1 MNIVTGKQEHLRESV
16 ASTERL
22 IADQP
27 DYVKG
32 FYYYIRNSGKTA
44 SYRTQKAYVEYVIR
58 FLESTG
64 KRVDKIT
71 MDDVTRY
78 LTKLSIKADGSEA
91 SGSYLVA
98 VYSALKKFFNYL
110 EFSERITKNPMA
122 HIERPRPKKAELVK
136 RTYLNKKE
144 VRACMKAIDE
154 IGGAYM
160 VRDKAIMTV
169 LLATGI
175 RNSALTE
182 INVDNIDFDN
192 NCIYV
197 IDKGSK
203 PRTCWIDE
211 EKMKYIKNWIDQ
223 RNALI
228 GEDSK
233 QRALFVTNTGSRMS
247 TQATA
252 DVVKKVTGAIG
263 HQVSPHKIRATY
275 CTNAYNSGIPVE
287 IVSKL
292 MNHST
297 IKVTMDCYIQD
308 QEQKVKDASIKAA
321 HSMKF

>member
-1 MNIVTGKQEHLRESV
+1 MNIETGKQEHLREGV
-16 ASTERL
+16 ANIERL
-22 IADQP
+22 IKYQP

-58 FLESTG
+58 FLDATG
-64 KRVDKIT
+64 KAVKEIT

-78 LTKLSIKADGSEA
+78 LSQLSIKADGSEA

-110 EFSERITKNPMA
+110 EFSERITKNPMV

-136 RTYLNKKE
+136 RTYLNKRE
-144 VRACMKAIDE
+144 VQKCMKAIDE
-154 IGGAYM
+154 IGGTYM
-160 VRDKAIMTV
+160 VRDKAIMTI
-169 LLATGI
+169 LLTTGI
-175 RNSALTE
+175 RNTCLTE
-182 INVDNIDFDN
+182 INVDNIDFEN

-197 IDKGSK
+197 VDKGSK

-211 EKMKYIKNWIDQ
+211 DKMRYIKDWIEQ
-223 RNALI
+223 RNALL

-233 QRALFVTNTGSRMS
+233 QKALFVTNHGARMS
-247 TQATA
+247 NQATA
-252 DVVKKVTGAIG
+252 AVVRKVTGAIG

>member
-1 MNIVTGKQEHLRESV
+1 MNIVTGKQEHLRDGV
-16 ASTERL
+16 ASIERL
-22 IADQP
+22 LKSQP
-27 DYVKG
+27 EYVKG

-44 SYRTQKAYVEYVIR
+44 SYRTQKAYVDHVIR
-58 FLESTG
+58 FLDRT
-64 KRVDKIT
+64 DKAIDEIT
-71 MDDVTRY
+71 MDDITCY
-78 LTKLSIKADGSEA
+78 LSQLSIKADGTEA

-110 EFSERITKNPMA
+110 EFSERIRKNPMT
-122 HIERPRPKKAELVK
+122 HIERPRPKKAELVN
-136 RTYLNKKE
+136 RTCLNKKE
-144 VRACMKAIDE
+144 IRKCMKAIEE
-154 IGGAYM
+154 IGGTYM
-160 VRDKAIMTV
+160 VRDKAIMTI
-169 LLATGI
+169 LLTTGI
-175 RNSALTE
+175 RNTCLTE
-182 INVDNIDFDN
+182 INVDNIDFEN

-197 IDKGSK
+197 IDKGTK

-211 EKMKYIKNWIDQ
+211 EKMQYIKDWVEQ
-223 RNALI
+223 RNALL
-228 GEDSK
+228 GEGSS
-233 QRALFVTNTGSRMS
+233 QRALFITNKCDRMS
-247 TQATA
+247 NQATA
-252 DVVKKVTGAIG
+252 AVVRKVTGAIG